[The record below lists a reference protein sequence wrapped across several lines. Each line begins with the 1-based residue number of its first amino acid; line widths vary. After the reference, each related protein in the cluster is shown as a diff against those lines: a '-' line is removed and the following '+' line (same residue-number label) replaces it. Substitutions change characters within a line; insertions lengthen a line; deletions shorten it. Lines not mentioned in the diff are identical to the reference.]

1 MRVSSV
7 LKNRYFLLSVGF
19 VIIMLFFDNNS
30 LLRQV
35 KLSRNLSEAKDMKR
49 FYQEEIKRNEEF
61 ILKLNSDMDFAEKVA
76 REKYYMKRD
85 NEDVFVIVPAE
96 EN

>member
-1 MRVSSV
+1 MRLSPI
-7 LKNRYFLLSVGF
+7 LKNRYFLLSLGF

-35 KLSRNLSEAKDMKR
+35 KLSRNLREAKDMKR

-85 NEDVFVIVPAE
+85 NEDVFVIVTE
-96 EN
+96 EED

>member
-1 MRVSSV
+1 MRLSPI
-7 LKNRYFLLSVGF
+7 LKNRYFLLSLGF

-35 KLSRNLSEAKDMKR
+35 KLSRNLREAKDMKR
-49 FYQEEIKRNEEF
+49 FYQEEIKRNEAF

-85 NEDVFVIVPAE
+85 NEDVFVIVTE
-96 EN
+96 EED

>member
-1 MRVSSV
+1 MRLSPI
-7 LKNRYFLLSVGF
+7 LKNRYFLLSLGF

-35 KLSRNLSEAKDMKR
+35 KLSRNLREAKDMKR
-49 FYQEEIKRNEEF
+49 FYQEEIKRNEAF

-85 NEDVFVIVPAE
+85 NEDVFVIVTDE
-96 EN
+96 ED

>member
-1 MRVSSV
+1 MQISTI
-7 LKNRYFLLSVGF
+7 LKNRYFLLSLGF

-61 ILKLNSDMDFAEKVA
+61 LLKLNSDMDFAEKVA

-85 NEDVFVIVPAE
+85 NEDVFVIVPEE

>member
-1 MRVSSV
+1 MRLSPI
-7 LKNRYFLLSVGF
+7 LKNRYFLLSLGF

-35 KLSRNLSEAKDMKR
+35 KLSRNLRGAKDMKR

-61 ILKLNSDMDFAEKVA
+61 ILRLNTDLDFAEKVA

-85 NEDVFVIVPAE
+85 NEDVFVIVTE
-96 EN
+96 EED